1 MDPPLLAPPSV
12 WNRRSTPLGA
22 CNMQRNPC
30 LVHFVFCL
38 YSNLCV
44 YFAYHFLCRPQES
57 YKSFL
62 TLSHASPQTVH
73 NGEKPYAC
81 HVCNKRFSQLGHL
94 NGHMVRHSKA
104 GEVLP
109 LSLRPTKAMMS
120 AILPQHKRA
129 RSSDEVSPVDASYTS
144 HVPEPTSQHVP
155 QHAQQWFAI
164 ESSSH
169 GGGGGGYVSA
179 PPSTSSVLP
188 VSLSRMNGIALLRDA
203 GEMQRYRDEDLAQY
217 NAASHHHDEA
227 LPQPEEA
234 PSHHHNEALPQPEEA
249 PSHHHNEAL
258 PQPEEA
264 PSHHHNE
271 ALPQPEE
278 APSSYHHDEALP
290 QPEEAPS
297 HHHNEAL
304 PQPEEARLLV
314 QSHEDA
320 ALAQSDE
327 SLSQSLNAALSQQ
340 TNEARFEQ
348 VQRHH
353 NDADG

>member
-1 MDPPLLAPPSV
+1 
-12 WNRRSTPLGA
+12 
-22 CNMQRNPC
+22 
-30 LVHFVFCL
+30 
-38 YSNLCV
+38 
-44 YFAYHFLCRPQES
+44 
-57 YKSFL
+57 
-62 TLSHASPQTVH
+62 
-73 NGEKPYAC
+73 
-81 HVCNKRFSQLGHL
+81 
-94 NGHMVRHSKA
+94 VRHSKA

-249 PSHHHNEAL
+249 PSHHH
-258 PQPEEA
+258 
-264 PSHHHNE
+264 
-271 ALPQPEE
+271 
-278 APSSYHHDEALP
+278 DEALP

-297 HHHNEAL
+297 YHHDEAL

-348 VQRHH
+348 VQHHH